1 MPKKSQVHVLVID
14 DDDVDRER
22 IRRTLGRYTENFII
36 SEAESLDSGIEIAWQ
51 DHIDVVVL
59 DLTLQSTSGLETL
72 ARFQKLAPELPIVL
86 VSGIADEEM
95 ALESIRSGA
104 EDFITKEG
112 FENKWFKIVLRNA
125 IERHE
130 TRKKLLSYS
139 EKLEQA
145 NEDLAQFAYVASHDL
160 QEPLRAIQGFGA
172 KLQKEA
178 ADTLT
183 EQWSGYTGRMIDG
196 AERMSQLIHDLL
208 DYSQHTLNETEFLPV
223 AICACV
229 KAAQQ
234 NLRESIEQEN
244 AEVTVGKLPIISG
257 NLGQLV
263 QLFQNLMGNA
273 LKYRRADEPPRISI
287 TSVATE
293 SGTRILISDNGIG
306 IEKEFQQ
313 QIFGLFKRLHHRE
326 EYPGTGIG
334 LAICKK
340 VVERHGG
347 KIWLESV
354 PGEGSTFCL
363 DFPSRCVVKNTPA
376 V

>member
-1 MPKKSQVHVLVID
+1 MRKSSHVHVLVID

-22 IRRTLGRYTENFII
+22 IRRTLGKYPENFVV
-36 SEAESLDSGIEIAWQ
+36 SEAESLDTGIEIAWQ
-51 DHIDVVVL
+51 DNIDVVVL
-59 DLTLQSTSGLETL
+59 DLTLQSTSGLQTL
-72 ARFQKLAPELPIVL
+72 ARFRKLAPELPIVL

-112 FENKWFKIVLRNA
+112 FENNWFKIVLRNA

-130 TRKKLLSYS
+130 TRKKLLIYS

-178 ADTLT
+178 GDTLT

-208 DYSQHTLNETEFLPV
+208 DYSHHTLNECEFLPV
-223 AICACV
+223 ALSACV
-229 KAAQQ
+229 QAAQQ
-234 NLRESIEQEN
+234 NLRESIDEEQ
-244 AEVTVGKLPIISG
+244 AEVTFGKLPIIKG

-263 QLFQNLMGNA
+263 QLFQNLIGNA
-273 LKYRRADEPPRISI
+273 LKYRCPEHPPRISI
-287 TSVATE
+287 TSVATGG
-293 SGTRILISDNGIG
+293 GTRILIADNGIG
-306 IEKEFQQ
+306 IAKEFQN
-313 QIFGLFKRLHHRE
+313 QIFGLFKRLHRRE

-347 KIWLESV
+347 KISLESS
-354 PGEGSTFCL
+354 PGEGCTFCL
-363 DFPSRCVVKNTPA
+363 HFPSSCIVKNTPTA
-376 V
+376 